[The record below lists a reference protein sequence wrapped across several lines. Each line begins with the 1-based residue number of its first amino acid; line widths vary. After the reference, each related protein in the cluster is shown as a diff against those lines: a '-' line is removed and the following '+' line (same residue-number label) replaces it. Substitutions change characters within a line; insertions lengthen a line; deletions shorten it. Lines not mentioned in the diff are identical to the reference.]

1 MRNKSNLK
9 IFSKTCNQ
17 TPEVIRTSTNL
28 DRVSADAAESVDDDV
43 TAAPLRDVRGDLFRS
58 DGKPEKTKA
67 NCLGQALLSH
77 QGLAV

>member
-1 MRNKSNLK
+1 MGLHLRANKSYLK

-58 DGKPEKTKA
+58 DGKPEKSK
-67 NCLGQALLSH
+67 GK
-77 QGLAV
+77 VRI